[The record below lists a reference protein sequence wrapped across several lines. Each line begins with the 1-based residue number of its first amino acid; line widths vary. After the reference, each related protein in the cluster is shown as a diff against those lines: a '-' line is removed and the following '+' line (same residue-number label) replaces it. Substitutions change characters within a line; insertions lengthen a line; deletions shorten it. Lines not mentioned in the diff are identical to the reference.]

1 MLSVAVVLADS
12 SVVILALPEILDRY
26 DVSVAT
32 VAWVLTAYNLV
43 LALSAVPAAYLARGR
58 FGAGRTFRVGV
69 TVFALASMGCA
80 LAPSLATLIAARCV
94 QAVGGAAVICAAL
107 ELMPAVSTSAHA
119 AARRWVIAGAVGT
132 ALGPAVG
139 GALTQLIS
147 WQAIFVA
154 QIPIGLALGARFAP
168 ATCEAATAEPEGR
181 PHLLA
186 NAGLALVSAAL
197 TAALFLLVLL
207 MINGWGLSPIEA
219 AIGVSMMPVAAI
231 LVSRFAPTSLTP
243 FIRATAGVVCLGG
256 GLAALGLLPRA
267 GVIWTLAPQV
277 LIGIGLGLGVSA
289 LTETALAG
297 RTSQTIHGGWTIAAR
312 HAGVVLGIL
321 ILTPV
326 FVADLDRQ
334 QTRAENAATALVLD
348 ARIDPTT
355 KLALA
360 AEAADVLSQTE
371 GRVPDVRP
379 AFRAVTPSRED
390 AAAYGQLENDLVEQL
405 RRAGTSSVARS
416 FLAAALL
423 ALLALAPISASRRR
437 ANG

>member
-1 MLSVAVVLADS
+1 MLTVAVVLADS
-12 SVVILALPEILDRY
+12 SVVILALPEILAQY

-32 VAWVLTAYNLV
+32 VAWVLTAYNLA
-43 LALSAVPAAYLARGR
+43 LAVAAVPAAYLARGR
-58 FGAGRTFRVGV
+58 FGARWVFIAGLV
-69 TVFALASMGCA
+69 VFAAASAACA
-80 LAPSLATLIAARCV
+80 VSPSLTVLVAARCV
-94 QAVGGAAVICAAL
+94 QAIGGAATICAAL
-107 ELMPAVSTSAHA
+107 ELMPAVSESATA
-119 AARRWVIAGAVGT
+119 AARRWVIAGAAGT

-147 WQAIFVA
+147 WEAIFVA
-154 QIPIGLALGARFAP
+154 QVPIALVALAFVRRTAGAP
-168 ATCEAATAEPEGR
+168 IAAAPEGR

-219 AIGVSMMPVAAI
+219 AVGVSVMPIAAI
-231 LVSRFAPTSLTP
+231 LVGRLAPHALTALV
-243 FIRATAGVVCLGG
+243 RAAVGVVCLAG
-256 GLAALGLLPRA
+256 GLAALGLLPDA
-267 GVIWTLAPQV
+267 GVAWTIAPQV

-297 RTSQTIHGGWTIAAR
+297 RASQTIHGGWTIAAR

-321 ILTPV
+321 VLTPV
-326 FVADLDRQ
+326 FVADLERQ

-360 AEAADVLSQTE
+360 GEAAEVLGGSD

-379 AFRAVTPSRED
+379 AFRAVTPSLDD
-390 AAAYGQLENDLVEQL
+390 ASAYAQLEADLVEQL

-437 ANG
+437 T